1 MLSIRTVLC
10 SVDLSAATA
19 RQVDLA
25 IEICQ
30 AFGAKLI
37 LHHNHVE
44 VAVGSG
50 VGWMWAPGH
59 GEPAL
64 TAEQKLRAL
73 VERVPAGTPAEMR
86 LTNGSI
92 ADAVLA
98 VGRTVDADL
107 VVMSTRGT
115 TEEGNGSVTER
126 VLQTASLPIL
136 AMHQALH
143 DHRTPRFSATATER
157 QALLVPT
164 DLTPASQPAVDVAF
178 DLARRFAF
186 DVHLLHVLPRGSTDG
201 EAAAH
206 AHRMMA
212 ALAPPDLP
220 RPLEEHLDTGIPA
233 RAIARVAE
241 QVSAAC
247 IVMGEHART
256 PMRHW
261 FRPDTAQG
269 VLHPAPCPI
278 WYVPWRSAAAVARS
292 QTAHAARAGD
302 AEALQAARSSEAVRR
317 LIDEL
322 HDPSFHYWPSFYLYG
337 VVDSTEAAELALVDL
352 LAAGVTEDQLHT
364 WHGPAGAA
372 AIDPTGRKH
381 GQVARL
387 WRALQRATGER
398 ELLERYASEVE
409 SGHVGIGVHCRSGE
423 GLRVL
428 TGILRKHGGHLISY
442 FSVGSVERL
451 SP

>member
-10 SVDLSAATA
+10 SVDFSAATV

-25 IEICQ
+25 IEICR
-30 AFGAKLI
+30 AFGAQLI

-44 VAVGSG
+44 LAIGSG

-59 GEPAL
+59 GEFAP
-64 TAEQKLRAL
+64 TAEQKLRDL
-73 VERVPAGTPAEMR
+73 VARVPAGTPAEMR
-86 LTNGSI
+86 LTYGSI
-92 ADAVLA
+92 ADAVLE
-98 VGRTVDADL
+98 VGRAVDADL
-107 VVMSTRGT
+107 VVLSTRGAT
-115 TEEGNGSVTER
+115 SDVDGSVTDR
-126 VLQTASLPIL
+126 VLQSATLPIF
-136 AMHQALH
+136 AMHQAQH
-143 DHRTPRFSATATER
+143 DHRTPRFAATATER
-157 QALLVPT
+157 QPLLVPT

-186 DVHLLHVLPRGSTDG
+186 DVHLLHVLPRGTTDS
-201 EAAAH
+201 AAA
-206 AHRMMA
+206 ARARRMMA

-220 RPLEEHLDTGIPA
+220 RPLEEHIETGIPA
-233 RAIARVAE
+233 RAIARAAE
-241 QVSAAC
+241 QISAAC

-278 WYVPWRSAAAVARS
+278 WYVPRRVAAAAARS
-292 QTAHAARAGD
+292 QTVRAAPAGD
-302 AEALQAARSSEAVRR
+302 QEAPQAPRSSDSPRRLVEELQA
-317 LIDEL
+317 
-322 HDPSFHYWPSFYLYG
+322 PSFHSWPSFYLYC
-337 VVDSTEAAELALVDL
+337 VMDSTEAAELALVDL

-364 WHGPAGAA
+364 WRGPAGAA
-372 AIDPTGRKH
+372 AIDPTGQRP
-381 GQVARL
+381 GRMARL
-387 WRALQRATGER
+387 WRALEKATGER

-409 SGHVGIGVHCRSGE
+409 SGHVGIGVQCGSGD
-423 GLRVL
+423 GRRVL
-428 TGILRKHGGHLISY
+428 TEILRKHGGHLMSY

>member
-10 SVDLSAATA
+10 SVDFSAATD

-30 AFGAKLI
+30 AFGAQLI

-59 GEPAL
+59 GEFAL
-64 TAEQKLRAL
+64 TAEQKLRNL

-107 VVMSTRGT
+107 VVVSTRGAT
-115 TEEGNGSVTER
+115 SDEDGSVTER
-126 VLQTASLPIL
+126 VLQSASLPIL
-136 AMHQALH
+136 AMHKEH

-186 DVHLLHVLPRGSTDG
+186 DVHLLHVLPRGTADS
-201 EAAAH
+201 EAGAH

-220 RPLEEHLDTGIPA
+220 RPLEEHIDTGIPA

-241 QVSAAC
+241 EVSAAC

-256 PMRHW
+256 RMRHW
-261 FRPDTAQG
+261 FRPDTALG

-292 QTAHAARAGD
+292 QTARAAPAGDSEARPAPRSSDAAR
-302 AEALQAARSSEAVRR
+302 R
-317 LIDEL
+317 LVDEL
-322 HDPSFHYWPSFYLYG
+322 RDPSFHYWPSFYLYG

-352 LAAGVTEDQLHT
+352 LAAG
-364 WHGPAGAA
+364 
-372 AIDPTGRKH
+372 
-381 GQVARL
+381 
-387 WRALQRATGER
+387 
-398 ELLERYASEVE
+398 
-409 SGHVGIGVHCRSGE
+409 
-423 GLRVL
+423 
-428 TGILRKHGGHLISY
+428 
-442 FSVGSVERL
+442 
-451 SP
+451 

>member
-10 SVDLSAATA
+10 SVDFSAATD

-25 IEICQ
+25 IEICR
-30 AFGAKLI
+30 AFGAQLV

-44 VAVGSG
+44 LAIGSG

-59 GEPAL
+59 GEFTL
-64 TAEQKLRAL
+64 TAEQKLRDL
-73 VERVPAGTPAEMR
+73 VARVPDGTRAEMR
-86 LTNGSI
+86 LTSGPI

-98 VGRTVDADL
+98 VGRVVDADL

-115 TEEGNGSVTER
+115 TSAGDHSVTDR
-126 VLQTASLPIL
+126 VLQSATLPIL

-143 DHRTPRFSATATER
+143 DHRTPRFAATATER
-157 QALLVPT
+157 QPLLVPT

-186 DVHLLHVLPRGSTDG
+186 DVHLLHVLPRGTADG

-206 AHRMMA
+206 ARRMMA

-220 RPLEEHLDTGIPA
+220 RPPEEHIDTGIPA
-233 RAIARVAE
+233 RAIARAAD
-241 QVSAAC
+241 QISAAC

-261 FRPDTAQG
+261 FRPDTSQG

-278 WYVPWRSAAAVARS
+278 WYVPSRSAASAPRS
-292 QTAHAARAGD
+292 QTLRAAAGD
-302 AEALQAARSSEAVRR
+302 RRAPQPRRASDSPRR
-317 LIDEL
+317 LVDEL
-322 HDPSFHYWPSFYLYG
+322 QDPAFRYWPSFYLCG

-352 LAAGVTEDQLHT
+352 LAAGVAEDQLHT

-372 AIDPTGRKH
+372 AIDPTGQRH
-381 GQVARL
+381 GRLARL
-387 WRALQRATGER
+387 WRALEKATGER

-409 SGHVGIGVHCRSGE
+409 SGHVGIGVHCGSGD
-423 GLRVL
+423 GLRAL
-428 TGILRKHGGHLISY
+428 TEILRKHGGHLISY

>member
-10 SVDLSAATA
+10 SVDFSAATD

-25 IEICQ
+25 IEICR
-30 AFGAKLI
+30 AFGAQLI

-44 VAVGSG
+44 LALGSG
-50 VGWMWAPGH
+50 VGWMWAPGS
-59 GEPAL
+59 GKFAL
-64 TAEQKLRAL
+64 TAEQRLRDL
-73 VERVPAGTPAEMR
+73 VARVPAGTPAEMR
-86 LTNGSI
+86 LTSGSI

-98 VGRTVDADL
+98 VGHAVDADL
-107 VVMSTRGT
+107 VVLSTRAT
-115 TEEGNGSVTER
+115 TSHGDGSVTDR
-126 VLQTASLPIL
+126 VLQSATLPIF
-136 AMHQALH
+136 AMHDALH
-143 DHRTPRFSATATER
+143 DHRTPRFTATER
-157 QALLVPT
+157 QSLLVPT
-164 DLTPASQPAVDVAF
+164 DLTPASQPAVNVAF

-186 DVHLLHVLPRGSTDG
+186 DVHLLHVLPHGAADG

-220 RPLEEHLDTGIPA
+220 RPLEEHIDTGIPA
-233 RAIARVAE
+233 RAIAIAAE
-241 QVSAAC
+241 QISAAC

-261 FRPDTAQG
+261 FRPDTSQG

-278 WYVPWRSAAAVARS
+278 WYVPQQSAAAEERS
-292 QTAHAARAGD
+292 QTARAAQAGDKKAPQAPRSSDAAR
-302 AEALQAARSSEAVRR
+302 R
-317 LIDEL
+317 LVDEL
-322 HDPSFHYWPSFYLYG
+322 QDSSFHYWPSFYLYG

-352 LAAGVTEDQLHT
+352 LAAGVAEDQLHT

-372 AIDPTGRKH
+372 AIDPTGQRH
-381 GQVARL
+381 GRMARL
-387 WRALQRATGER
+387 WRALEKATGER
-398 ELLERYASEVE
+398 ELLDHYASEIE
-409 SGHVGIGVHCRSGE
+409 RGHVGIGVQCGAGE
-423 GLRVL
+423 GRRVL
-428 TGILRKHGGHLISY
+428 TEILRKHGGHLISY